1 MSLWITQDTV
11 LGTLDQRPHA
21 TARWMMQR
29 ADHAWDGTVQ
39 IWSDDTDLQMLSSLR
54 DMWIRRGATDTVIT
68 DMGDA

>member
-11 LGTLDQRPHA
+11 LGTLDQRPDP

-29 ADHAWDGTVQ
+29 IDHAWDGTVQ

>member
-1 MSLWITQDTV
+1 
-11 LGTLDQRPHA
+11 
-21 TARWMMQR
+21 MQR